1 MFVALSGLN
10 KPVNKLWMIRWMLL
24 TGIVFYCASI
34 MAQPASIIPGEC
46 MVQLY
51 GQQSPET
58 VIADYQKQYNQ
69 QLTIDHC
76 VSQRL
81 NIWLFSFDTNTV
93 QSEVLLRI
101 LDAHP
106 AVAHA
111 QFNHITKERVFPD
124 DPAFFEQWSVY
135 NEGFTGGTEDADIDA
150 DLAWQFTTGG
160 TTVTGDTIVVA
171 MIGEGAFFQ
180 HEDLNWWINRN
191 EIPDN
196 EIDDDDNGYVDDYYG
211 WNGTDN
217 NDSIPERL
225 HGTHVAGIVGAKG
238 NNGLGITGIN
248 WNLKVMPVFN
258 LTEEADA
265 VTSYSYALEMRELY
279 DATDGAKGAFIVAT
293 NTSFGIDFANPVD
306 YPIWCGI
313 FDSLGKAGILSVGAT
328 ANIGVNIDIV
338 YDMPTACASD
348 FLITVTNT
356 DDEDSLNEFSG
367 YGVQSIDL
375 GAPGTSIYSTIT
387 GVSSYGYLTGTSMS
401 APHVTGVIALL
412 FSAACEE
419 FLRDYAQDPET
430 MLRVLKSTILQGTD
444 PIGPL
449 EGKTLTGGRLNA
461 HNAMRELLI
470 YGYCGNGAGF
480 NAVGVVYPNPASQ
493 QIFISTGV
501 LLDETIE
508 VSIYNALGERMYMQ
522 QLPSSA
528 FSSAGIPIAHWSDGF
543 YTVSVLNVESKVRYS
558 SGLIIQH
565 NR

>member
-1 MFVALSGLN
+1 
-10 KPVNKLWMIRWMLL
+10 MIRLMLL
-24 TGIVFYCASI
+24 TGLVFYYTCVT
-34 MAQPASIIPGEC
+34 AQNQTAIAGEC

-51 GQQSPET
+51 GQQSPE
-58 VIADYQKQYNQ
+58 VIIADVQ
-69 QLTIDHC
+69 QQFGQTITIDHC
-76 VSQRL
+76 VSKRF

-93 QSEVLLRI
+93 QSTILLRD
-101 LDAHP
+101 LMAHP
-106 AVAHA
+106 LVAHA
-111 QFNHITKERVFPD
+111 QYNHITAQRMFPD
-124 DPAFFEQWSVY
+124 DPAFFEQWGLY
-135 NEGFTGGTEDADIDA
+135 NEGFTGGTDDADIDV

-160 TTVTGDTIVVA
+160 TTVLGDTLVVA
-171 MIGEGAFFQ
+171 MIGEGAYFP

-191 EIPDN
+191 EIPEN
-196 EIDDDDNGYVDDYYG
+196 EIDDDGNGYIDDYYG
-211 WNGTDN
+211 WNGTDH
-217 NDSIPERL
+217 NDSIPERT
-225 HGTHVAGIVGAKG
+225 HGTHVAGIAGAKG
-238 NNGLGITGIN
+238 NNGIGISGIN

-279 DATDGAKGAFIVAT
+279 DATDGEKGAYIVAT
-293 NTSFGIDFANPVD
+293 NTSFGIDFANPAD

-313 FDSLGKAGILSVGAT
+313 FDSLGKAGILNVGAT
-328 ANIGVNIDIV
+328 ANIGVNIDV
-338 YDMPTACASD
+338 VFDMPTSCASD

-375 GAPGTSIYSTIT
+375 GAPGTSIYSAIT

-419 FLRDYAQDPET
+419 FLRDYAKDPET
-430 MLRVLKSTILQGTD
+430 MLRVLKSTILNGTD
-444 PIGPL
+444 PVGPL
-449 EGKTLTGGRLNA
+449 EGKTVTGGRLNA
-461 HNAMRELLI
+461 HNAIRELLI
-470 YGYCGNGAGF
+470 YGYCGNGSGF
-480 NAVGVVYPNPASQ
+480 NAVGVVYPNPASG

-508 VSIYNALGERMYMQ
+508 VSIFNALGEVMYTQ
-522 QLPSSA
+522 QLPKID
-528 FSSAGIPIAHWSDGF
+528 FMSAGIPIAHWSDGF

-565 NR
+565 NQ